1 MESSLVSN
9 THMCDKKGG
18 DIIITIMQKKKS
30 SSTQTVL
37 RCNLQL
43 IKMIF
48 FKSLYDSL
56 SSLVERMTQSF
67 TNFIINGSLRVF
79 PGNNK

>member
-1 MESSLVSN
+1 MESSLDSN
-9 THMCDKKGG
+9 NHMSVTRKGELSLLLSCK
-18 DIIITIMQKKKS
+18 KKKS

-56 SSLVERMTQSF
+56 SSLVERMFYELHNQWF
-67 TNFIINGSLRVF
+67 FKGFFR
-79 PGNNK
+79 